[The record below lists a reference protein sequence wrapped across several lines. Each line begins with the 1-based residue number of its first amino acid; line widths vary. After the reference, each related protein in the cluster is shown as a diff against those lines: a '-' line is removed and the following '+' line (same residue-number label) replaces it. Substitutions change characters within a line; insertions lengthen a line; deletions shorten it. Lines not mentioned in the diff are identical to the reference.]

1 MEERTVVPERK
12 LTRSEISAAITDLGW
27 RLILGAARTH
37 VRVGSLAQAVS
48 VAGNVIDAA
57 GADAEESLQAD
68 LRADRVILTLQSRRT
83 GWVSQ
88 RELDGAQRI
97 SAAVRDLGLATD
109 PGTGAGAGTGT
120 GTGTGT
126 DPGEAGAT
134 RSAQIMEIAIDA
146 MDMTAIRPFW
156 RAVLGYGDEP
166 GQSGPQDALVD
177 PLGEGPAI
185 WFQQMDAPR
194 PQRNRIHFDV
204 SVPHDEARHRIQAA
218 LAAGGTLLSDA
229 AAPAFW
235 VLADAEGNEACVTT
249 WQGRDQA

>member
-57 GADAEESLQAD
+57 GADAEESLRAD

-109 PGTGAGAGTGT
+109 PGTGTGAGTGT

-126 DPGEAGAT
+126 DPGQAGAT
-134 RSAQIMEIAIDA
+134 RSAQIMEIA
-146 MDMTAIRPFW
+146 
-156 RAVLGYGDEP
+156 
-166 GQSGPQDALVD
+166 
-177 PLGEGPAI
+177 
-185 WFQQMDAPR
+185 
-194 PQRNRIHFDV
+194 
-204 SVPHDEARHRIQAA
+204 
-218 LAAGGTLLSDA
+218 
-229 AAPAFW
+229 
-235 VLADAEGNEACVTT
+235 
-249 WQGRDQA
+249 